1 MNQSLGLPQP
11 LNTNRVM
18 LKMGYDDDYD
28 GDNHSCSAFDV
39 DNPISSV

>member
-1 MNQSLGLPQP
+1 MPHHIDYG
-11 LNTNRVM
+11 
-18 LKMGYDDDYD
+18 DDYD